1 MLELQ
6 KVIKTLRAQINSNKM
21 FLYMV
26 IHDLKHPCDSMIS
39 QLSHLQTSLEEHLVG
54 LEVTQT
60 DSEEILK

>member
-1 MLELQ
+1 
-6 KVIKTLRAQINSNKM
+6 
-21 FLYMV
+21 MV